1 MFKLLSD
8 GLSKCI
14 KPIEFAESCNI
25 HPYDRITNK
34 NQTQNTSNQL
44 NLAKVVT
51 FTHMIESLANEPN

>member
-14 KPIEFAESCNI
+14 KPIEFA

-44 NLAKVVT
+44 NLVKVVT